1 MTIKIDRHIV
11 HQMVNYNEQQ
21 LNKVF
26 SALSDSTRRAMLLS
40 LAEEELSVTEL
51 SKPFSITKSAITKHL
66 KVLENAGLI
75 GRTIEGRVHR
85 CRLEPEPLAEVSKW
99 ITFYEKFWNK
109 KLDALD
115 VYLTKN
121 TIDD

>member
-1 MTIKIDRHIV
+1 
-11 HQMVNYNEQQ
+11 MVNYKEQQ
-21 LNKVF
+21 LSQVF
-26 SALSDSTRRAMLLS
+26 SALSDSTRRAMLRR
-40 LAEEELSVTEL
+40 LAEEELSVTDL
-51 SKPFSITKSAITKHL
+51 SEPFSITKSAITKHL

-85 CRLEPEPLAEVSKW
+85 CRLETKPLVEISKW
-99 ITFYEKFWNK
+99 MNFYEKFWNN

-115 VYLTKN
+115 TYLTKN

>member
-1 MTIKIDRHIV
+1 
-11 HQMVNYNEQQ
+11 MVNYKEQQ
-21 LNKVF
+21 LSQVF
-26 SALSDSTRRAMLLS
+26 SALSDSTRRAMLRR
-40 LAEEELSVTEL
+40 LAEEELSVTDL
-51 SKPFSITKSAITKHL
+51 SEPFSITKSAITKHL

-85 CRLEPEPLAEVSKW
+85 CRLETTPLVEISKW
-99 ITFYEKFWNK
+99 MNFYEKFWNN

-115 VYLTKN
+115 TYLTKN